1 MTAIIASS
9 ALLLLLIWVSVHDIR
24 THKIENVVHVI
35 VIIAAFFVNDLP
47 LGQRIFGLVFCF
59 IPFLICNII
68 SGNKIGMGDVKLVSA
83 FGFVLG
89 VYGGF
94 ASAVISLTA
103 MVLSVGSWQKLKK
116 QDLQDLQKLKDK
128 AVPLAPFLCGGF
140 VLILLL
146 SFWKGNF

>member
-1 MTAIIASS
+1 MTAIIASF

-24 THKIENVVHVI
+24 THKIENVVHVL

-47 LGQRIFGLVFCF
+47 LGQRALGLAFCF

-94 ASAVISLTA
+94 VSAVIGLTV
-103 MVLSVGSWQKLKK
+103 MVLSVSAYQKLKK
-116 QDLQDLQKLKDK
+116 QDLKNK
-128 AVPLAPFLCGGF
+128 AIPLAPFLCGGF
-140 VLILLL
+140 ALILLL